1 MANRAT
7 EGEGDGNGH
16 LVTLVFA
23 LVAALPTRNWY
34 NEVTAPPSPKLGHYV
49 GHVRIAKY
57 SDLVARASRPLSRE
71 RPARVGARAGCPR
84 PSGQDA
90 RATNDFVDA
99 RCNPEERAVLFRIT
113 SLPARWP
120 LPRQAPSPAKENR
133 GAEPYRQISF
143 TYLSTTNYKYITRLK
158 RDPNSMSSHV
168 PGTLSSSLPRKK
180 RVPPFSQTPEL
191 DLYQPPRWILV
202 RNIRFPS

>member
-7 EGEGDGNGH
+7 EGERDGNGH

-71 RPARVGARAGCPR
+71 RPVASAR
-84 PSGQDA
+84 GQDA
-90 RATNDFVDA
+90 HAPAGKMPALRTISSTHDA
-99 RCNPEERAVLFRIT
+99 ILKNEPFYFGLLHCPLDGRFRDRHHRRLRRTGGPNHIDKLVLPI
-113 SLPARWP
+113 
-120 LPRQAPSPAKENR
+120 
-133 GAEPYRQISF
+133 
-143 TYLSTTNYKYITRLK
+143 
-158 RDPNSMSSHV
+158 
-168 PGTLSSSLPRKK
+168 
-180 RVPPFSQTPEL
+180 
-191 DLYQPPRWILV
+191 
-202 RNIRFPS
+202 